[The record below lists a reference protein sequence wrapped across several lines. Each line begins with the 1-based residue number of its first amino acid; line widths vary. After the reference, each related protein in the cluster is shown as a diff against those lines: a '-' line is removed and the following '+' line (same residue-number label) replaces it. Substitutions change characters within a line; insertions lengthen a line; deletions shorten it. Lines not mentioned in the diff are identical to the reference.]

1 MRLILLES
9 QIDIILKSLELYS
22 DQTDKKQLLY
32 ATYES
37 IQEQKI
43 SQRKSCYKNVTYY
56 LPRYN

>member
-9 QIDIILKSLELYS
+9 QIDMILKSLELYS

-56 LPRYN
+56 LPRCN